1 MLRDCEAPVTFHG
14 DRYLAVGVYSSGTAE
29 DMLTKGFDEVW
40 MGCIQYSGDGMAT
53 SLSVWIDGGLVW
65 VGRKRKGRRRGG
77 QGRASKRE
85 GPKFLK
91 WPRQGPRNFFSG
103 VGPHC
108 RHCEWSMSLGSSVMV
123 LYLPTLLPME
133 GTYMPTYAHCSG
145 GGTSKTAVG

>member
-85 GPKFLK
+85 GPEISQVASSRSQKL
-91 WPRQGPRNFFSG
+91 FF
-103 VGPHC
+103 
-108 RHCEWSMSLGSSVMV
+108 W
-123 LYLPTLLPME
+123 
-133 GTYMPTYAHCSG
+133 
-145 GGTSKTAVG
+145 GGTPLPAL